1 MRTAEFDAERLGARA
16 ADGWTTLT
24 ELADVLVRDH
34 GLPFRTAHQIVAR
47 LVPAQQRQLS
57 GRDAKSGDGGGA
69 PRQLAERL
77 AEVSAEVLGSPL
89 KYSDTALAEILSP
102 THFVRVRRTPGGPA
116 PEETAQAVLLSL
128 AELEAD
134 RSWWT
139 NTTRTLTAAEHRLAA
154 RAAAL

>member
-1 MRTAEFDAERLGARA
+1 
-16 ADGWTTLT
+16 
-24 ELADVLVRDH
+24 VLVRDH

-47 LVPAQQRQLS
+47 LVPAQQRQLP
-57 GRDAKSGDGGGA
+57 GRDHARSGDGGGA

-77 AEVSAEVLGSPL
+77 ADVSAEVLGSPL

-102 THFVRVRRTPGGPA
+102 THFVRVRKTPGGPA
-116 PEETAQAVLLSL
+116 PEETAEAVSLSL

-139 NTTRTLTAAEHRLAA
+139 NTTRTLTDAEHRLAA